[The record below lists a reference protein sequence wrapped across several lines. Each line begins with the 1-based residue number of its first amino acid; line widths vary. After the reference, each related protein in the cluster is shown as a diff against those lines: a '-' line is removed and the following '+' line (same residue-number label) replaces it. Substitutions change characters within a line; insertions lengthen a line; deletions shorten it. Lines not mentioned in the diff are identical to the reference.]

1 MENHEINEHETIN
14 DLKNYCRNEYGTNDT
29 QEDKDFIDN
38 MGNEQS
44 NGYNLRPCPTKWKMH
59 VSATQTEKNQMPK
72 TIQKNNHTL
81 SLHKWTWHNYKELW

>member
-1 MENHEINEHETIN
+1 MGTNKILRSNCLNEHEEMENHEINEHDTIN

-44 NGYNLRPCPTKWKMH
+44 NGYNLRPCPTK
-59 VSATQTEKNQMPK
+59 
-72 TIQKNNHTL
+72 
-81 SLHKWTWHNYKELW
+81 